1 MPITRRKCYECK
13 ETKSIRFFP
22 ANKRQSGG
30 YAYQCK
36 DCINSSYDADSARK
50 RRALQKLE
58 NGAALLVKSAK
69 ERAKKRGLSFD
80 LNKHIDEIQAIIDSG
95 KCQMTGVEF
104 YIGEGRFF
112 NTPSIDRINPKDGYI
127 FSNIRII
134 CWGMNAAL
142 GDWGEEKLMQMIN
155 GYINT
160 KEIK

>member
-58 NGAALLVKSAK
+58 NGAALLVKSRNETTKSMMSENAIVTGK
-69 ERAKKRGLSFD
+69 QIGRA
-80 LNKHIDEIQAIIDSG
+80 H
-95 KCQMTGVEF
+95 V
-104 YIGEGRFF
+104 
-112 NTPSIDRINPKDGYI
+112 
-127 FSNIRII
+127 
-134 CWGMNAAL
+134 
-142 GDWGEEKLMQMIN
+142 
-155 GYINT
+155 
-160 KEIK
+160 